1 MMLSEKKPDTE
12 RQILYDSTYLWEH
25 GGKFMETEGIRGL
38 PAAGRWGGRGASSL
52 IGTEFPFGMIMEPG
66 GVVTVEH

>member
-38 PAAGRWGGRGASSL
+38 PAAGRRGA
-52 IGTEFPFGMIMEPG
+52 
-66 GVVTVEH
+66 GVQVL